1 MGSSKKQIIASIRKS
16 MTEMEGIE
24 IRNIEIDGEKI
35 GGLVMDG
42 GEPGLTN
49 MDGNWFFPLSVL
61 TVTELKTVKT
71 MMNKVKELGL

>member
-49 MDGNWFFPLSVL
+49 MDGNWFFPLSTL
-61 TVTELKTVKT
+61 TVSELKTVKT